1 MVTGPKDAGQTPSHD
16 PKRDTPHRPDA
27 VHPSIAWP
35 ERPDMVSQNVGAQRT
50 FERNSERLQQ
60 AQEAKREPQ
69 SQEQSATQSKDL
81 SFVKDRSRYNELKKE
96 NAVATG
102 RDTAADQSQ
111 QQGIGSKDLSFA
123 KDRDPGN
130 YNDLKKE
137 QSVATGKDA
146 ADGRGEQPASG
157 ARVQLAQLARRP
169 KTTENGFNRFDPD
182 RHAAQDRL
190 AVKVRFQ
197 PDVRLAAHRVKV
209 DHVGAHHRDE

>member
-27 VHPSIAWP
+27 VQPSTAWP
-35 ERPDMVSQNVGAQRT
+35 ESPNMVSQNAAAQRT

-157 ARVQLAQLARRP
+157 ERA
-169 KTTENGFNRFDPD
+169 GG
-182 RHAAQDRL
+182 DRL
-190 AVKVRFQ
+190 YRQSLLRSCVGYIICAGQKTF
-197 PDVRLAAHRVKV
+197 LALE
-209 DHVGAHHRDE
+209 HHRQFAVFAVHQTSRTAGHGFSRTPQ